1 LTIDFTSPADNLYM
15 SKLTSIAIGLLTAVA
30 ILPASQAM
38 AATSNASSAIQ
49 QPAGDLHAQ
58 VIFKIGPQIRREPVY
73 NSGWREQRLRNRLD
87 RAREREA
94 RARWEADRARSRQYD
109 RRYNP
114 GNYRY

>member
-1 LTIDFTSPADNLYM
+1 M

-38 AATSNASSAIQ
+38 AATSQTPALE

-58 VIFKIGPQIRREPVY
+58 VILKIGPQIQQPIRRGPVY
-73 NSGWREQRLRNRLD
+73 NSGLQQERLRRRLD
-87 RAREREA
+87 RTREREA
-94 RARWEADRARSRQYD
+94 RARLEADRLRSRQYD
-109 RRYNP
+109 RRYAP

>member
-1 LTIDFTSPADNLYM
+1 M

-30 ILPASQAM
+30 ILPAAQAM
-38 AATSNASSAIQ
+38 AATSKTPAVE

-58 VIFKIGPQIRREPVY
+58 VILKIGPQIRREPAY

-87 RAREREA
+87 RSREREA

>member
-1 LTIDFTSPADNLYM
+1 M

-38 AATSNASSAIQ
+38 AANSRTPALE

-58 VIFKIGPQIRREPVY
+58 VILKIGPQIQQPIRRGSVY
-73 NSGWREQRLRNRLD
+73 NSGVREDRFRRRLD
-87 RAREREA
+87 RAQEREA
-94 RARWEADRARSRQYD
+94 RARWEADRLRSRQYD
-109 RRYNP
+109 RRYAP